1 MTNFEAQHIYLCIK
15 EMSLLYLRYIDG
27 IFMIRKGTKAELIAF
42 IKELNEKHKTI
53 KFDFQI
59 SPRKI
64 AFLDAMLYKA
74 ENNNI
79 QTTLYRKHIDQQ
91 AFLQAKSEHPSLN
104 ININIPYGEVLSLKS
119 TCSTTI
125 EFYKNCAIIKQKFL
139 G

>member
-64 AFLDAMLYKA
+64 AFLDAVLYKA

-91 AFLQAKSEHPSLN
+91 AFLQAKSEHPISKYQHP
-104 ININIPYGEVLSLKS
+104 I
-119 TCSTTI
+119 
-125 EFYKNCAIIKQKFL
+125 
-139 G
+139 